1 MRVWYVL
8 MVFFFCICKLYC
20 FLYVPMLCVVFFAGP
35 GGYIVEFAPQTSANA
50 MRKRIQTL
58 KHGRWIDEQ
67 TRAIIIGLN
76 LYNGN
81 YNYYV
86 AAQMRIEFGTTG
98 AILAKEKL
106 LAFSIDVFDLNGKMV
121 VVLVEWWSGGCIF
134 HSAEIPQKLLLCCCS
149 TCGCGLMLFFVCL
162 VYWMAM
168 FVNRI
173 HASVDW

>member
-1 MRVWYVL
+1 
-8 MVFFFCICKLYC
+8 
-20 FLYVPMLCVVFFAGP
+20 MLCVVFFAGP

-121 VVLVEWWSGGCIF
+121 VAF
-134 HSAEIPQKLLLCCCS
+134 FIPQKFRRNCCCVVVLLCCCS